1 MPPSLLITSTSPGR
15 ATSIASTGL
24 AQSPAK
30 VWTVTAGP
38 AIRSPGES
46 ATTPI
51 IAPVRCIASVTFG
64 AETVAK
70 RSRISS
76 SADRRLARRPLRT
89 DASAAFTRRVAAAG
103 SADRTIAPPTITMAA
118 PCERGLR
125 GGFGVEPARDRE
137 RDGDRLRELLDQR
150 DRGPA
155 DHLLVDPDVAVQD
168 VHAELGE
175 PPGPRNRVR
184 DADQVGHDPDAVE
197 PGGPDRL
204 LDHGV
209 VGVGEDADDRRA
221 GLRGHLD
228 LERARVRDL
237 HVRDDLAVGEAF
249 GERPDRGHPLALDQ
263 RCSRLEPV
271 GAARDRLLRD
281 GERAGEFEQVERD
294 LEDRRTHIG
303 RDAHPAPMKISHS
316 RPRIDRELRAGSRR
330 MTTDRLVLLP
340 YRSLRP
346 FGIESVGGTENGV
359 IGTRAMSPGAAT
371 DAAGLRPEMSPCPLR
386 GSAQ

>member
-1 MPPSLLITSTSPGR
+1 MRRMSSTSRAAPSITTPARPRFCAERVASSPHGATWVPPSLLITSTSPGR
-15 ATSIASTGL
+15 ATSIASTGF

-76 SADRRLARRPLRT
+76 SGDRASPRRSR
-89 DASAAFTRRVAAAG
+89 AG
-103 SADRTIAPPTITMAA
+103 R
-118 PCERGLR
+118 ERGLHPPGR
-125 GGFGVEPARDRE
+125 GGRVGRADDGAADDHDRGPVRGGLRGRFGVEPARDRE
-137 RDGDRLRELLDQR
+137 REGDRLRELLDQR

-168 VHAELGE
+168 VHAELRE
-175 PPGPRNRVR
+175 PPRPRDRVR

-197 PGGPDRL
+197 PGRPDRL

-209 VGVGEDADDRRA
+209 VGVGEHADDRRA
-221 GLRGHLD
+221 GLGGHLD

-237 HVRDDLAVGEAF
+237 HVRDDLAVGEPF

-263 RCSRLEPV
+263 RRPRLEPV
-271 GAARDRLLRD
+271 GAARNRLLRD
-281 GERAGEFEQVERD
+281 GERARAV
-294 LEDRRTHIG
+294 
-303 RDAHPAPMKISHS
+303 
-316 RPRIDRELRAGSRR
+316 RAGRARPGGPAYS
-330 MTTDRLVLLP
+330 
-340 YRSLRP
+340 YR
-346 FGIESVGGTENGV
+346 
-359 IGTRAMSPGAAT
+359 
-371 DAAGLRPEMSPCPLR
+371 
-386 GSAQ
+386 